1 MTALSLESLRSAME
15 GVYASIMATLDEE
28 GMPNVSMIS
37 QVHYVDPQH
46 VALSYQ
52 FFNKTRANLMATR
65 MAAVQIADPETFAQ
79 YRLDLDYIE
88 TRTEGP
94 IFETMKAKLAGIAS
108 HHGMDG
114 VFRLLGADIFSVR
127 SIEPVAGHAIPP
139 RPVPRPLLA
148 ATRATC
154 AAMDACTD
162 LDDLLDAAVV
172 TLHDRFDISNTMVLM
187 VGDGARRLFTVA
199 SHGYPRSGIG
209 SEVAFGEGIIGVA
222 AREGVPIRICHMT
235 SDYGYGASI
244 SETARAAGLVAGPGR
259 QIPFPGLTEP
269 GSQIALPLM
278 SGTDCIGVLFAETP
292 EPMRFDFEMEDA
304 LATCAAHLALRI
316 ALLQRD
322 EPEADDPEDTAPP
335 PVSGGGALRF
345 HPLDQ
350 SVFLDNDYLIKGVAG
365 AILWRLARQHA
376 ETGRTDFT
384 TRELRLDGSLRLPA
398 HAENLDARLILLR
411 KRLEERNACLRID
424 KTGRGRFRLNVLCG
438 LTLVEITD

>member
-1 MTALSLESLRSAME
+1 
-15 GVYASIMATLDEE
+15 
-28 GMPNVSMIS
+28 
-37 QVHYVDPQH
+37 
-46 VALSYQ
+46 
-52 FFNKTRANLMATR
+52 
-65 MAAVQIADPETFAQ
+65 
-79 YRLDLDYIE
+79 
-88 TRTEGP
+88 
-94 IFETMKAKLAGIAS
+94 
-108 HHGMDG
+108 
-114 VFRLLGADIFSVR
+114 
-127 SIEPVAGHAIPP
+127 
-139 RPVPRPLLA
+139 
-148 ATRATC
+148 
-154 AAMDACTD
+154 
-162 LDDLLDAAVV
+162 
-172 TLHDRFDISNTMVLM
+172 
-187 VGDGARRLFTVA
+187 
-199 SHGYPRSGIG
+199 
-209 SEVAFGEGIIGVA
+209 
-222 AREGVPIRICHMT
+222 
-235 SDYGYGASI
+235 
-244 SETARAAGLVAGPGR
+244 
-259 QIPFPGLTEP
+259 
-269 GSQIALPLM
+269 M

-335 PVSGGGALRF
+335 PVSGGVALRF